1 MTTDHERFI
10 MWVMGKLFSA
20 RFLALVALVA
30 TFCAITFNIV
40 DSYTSFLA
48 KGADMPPG
56 AKEVMLIIIGAFIS
70 TINTVIA
77 FYFLRNDRTGVPEV
91 KPTELTK

>member
-1 MTTDHERFI
+1 
-10 MWVMGKLFSA
+10 LFSA

-30 TFCAITFNIV
+30 TFCVITLNIV
-40 DSYTSFLA
+40 DSYTTFIVDGVDVPA
-48 KGADMPPG
+48 G

-91 KPTELTK
+91 KPIEPVEPTK